1 MKLLVCGGAG
11 FIGSTFAR
19 LRLREQGDQVTVLD
33 KLTYAGRE
41 ENFHDFAEDPG
52 FRFVRGAIEDP
63 QAVAAAIEACAPE
76 AIVNFAAE
84 THVDR
89 SIAEPDAFVSTHA
102 LGTYVLLEA
111 ARTLKGTGEHGL
123 RYLQVSTDE
132 VYGSIEVGTFTEE
145 SPLRP
150 SSPYS
155 ATKTGAD
162 LLVQSYFHTYGLPAV
177 ICRGSNNYG
186 PYQYP
191 EKLIPLMIL
200 NALHGDP
207 LPVYGDGMQV
217 RNWIHSTDFARAI
230 GHVLEHGAPGEVY
243 NAGGP
248 DEEANIT
255 VVRRIVELS
264 GAAESQ
270 IEHVSDRPGHDRRYS
285 LSSEKVRALGW
296 APQVRFSDGLAQT
309 VAWYRENA
317 WWWEPIRS
325 GEYRAYYERQYGRSL
340 QP

>member
-1 MKLLVCGGAG
+1 MRLLVCGGAG
-11 FIGSTFAR
+11 FIGSTFTR
-19 LRLREQGDQVTVLD
+19 LRLQEQSDEVTVLD

-41 ENFHDFAEDPG
+41 ENFHDFAESPA
-52 FRFVRGAIEDP
+52 FQFVRGAIEDRE
-63 QAVAAAIEACAPE
+63 AVAAAIELAAPE

-89 SIAEPDAFVSTHA
+89 SIAEPDAFVKTHA

-111 ARTLKGTGEHGL
+111 ARENDL

-162 LLVQSYFHTYGLPAV
+162 LLVESYFHTYGLPTV

-200 NALHGDP
+200 NALHGDS

-230 GHVLEHGAPGEVY
+230 GHVLEHGVPGEVY

-248 DEEANIT
+248 DEEANID
-255 VVRRIVELS
+255 VVRRIIELT
-264 GAAESQ
+264 GASESQ
-270 IEHVSDRPGHDRRYS
+270 LEHVTDRPGHDRRYS

-296 APQVRFSDGLAQT
+296 SARVRFDTGLAET
-309 VAWYRENA
+309 VAWYRENS

-325 GEYRAYYERQYGRSL
+325 GDYRRYYERQYGRSL
-340 QP
+340 RS